1 MNSITDI
8 RNTLEGIN
16 GRLEEVEQIS
26 NMKDRVRLNRR
37 ERKSKK

>member
-37 ERKSKK
+37 EKK